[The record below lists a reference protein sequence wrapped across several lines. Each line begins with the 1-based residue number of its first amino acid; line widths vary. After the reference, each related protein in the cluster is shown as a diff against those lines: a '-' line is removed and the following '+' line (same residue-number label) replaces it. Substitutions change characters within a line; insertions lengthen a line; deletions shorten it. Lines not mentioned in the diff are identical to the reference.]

1 MIYPASFEQKIGFL
15 TLREQLRERCLSP
28 LGREE
33 VDQISFLT
41 DYNTMMSRLNE
52 TAEMM
57 IILSE
62 ESDTWPVNFYMD
74 VREWLSRLR
83 VEGTF
88 PIESELFDLQR
99 SLQTIHALVHFFT
112 RQQENRYPGLTL
124 RVEGIGLFPN
134 VLKQLDQLLTINGV
148 LKDNASP
155 ELARIRHD
163 LFQVQNGISRKLA
176 TILRQAQEEGFVDK
190 EASPTMRDGRL
201 VIPVSPAYKRKVRGI
216 VHDESATGKTIFIE
230 PAEVV
235 EANNRVRELQSEE
248 RREKIRILT
257 AFANFIRPQLIELQ
271 MAYQVL
277 GVFDA
282 IRAKALLAMNQNA
295 IVPRVDQGC
304 LVDWHRAV
312 HPLLADTL
320 KKQQREIIPLD
331 IQLDEKQHVV
341 LISGPNAGGKSVC
354 LKTVGLLQ
362 YMVQCGL
369 PVPVH
374 ESSRFGMFN
383 HLFLDIGD
391 EQSIEDD
398 LSTYSSHLKHMN
410 YFLRK
415 GDAQT
420 LVLIDELGAGTEPQL
435 GGAIAEAVLHR
446 LVTNGVF
453 GVVTT
458 HYTNLKQFADTAEGV
473 VNGAMMFDR
482 QHLQPL
488 YQLQI
493 GFPGSSFAL
502 EIARKI
508 GLSEEVIQEATDKAG
523 NAHVDLETYVQAIL
537 RDKRYWETK
546 RQKIHQQEKRLDE
559 MIARHETDQDQLKS
573 QRKEFIANAKQEA
586 TQLLNEANAMIENTI
601 RRIKESS
608 AEREITREVRKELDI
623 FRQKVTAQPDTEMS
637 SSKSVRSSRQP
648 AIHKKSTT
656 PKELPIEA
664 GDFVRLNGHASTGE
678 VIEVQGDNI
687 TIAFGNLKSTLKRDR
702 LERISKNQVKEWAK
716 KSSTSGITADEA
728 MRQRKLSFR
737 PDIDVR
743 GMRGEEA
750 LLAVQYFL
758 DDALMVGVE
767 RVRILHGT
775 GNGILRQLIRQ
786 YLATVPGVNHFADE
800 HIQFGGAGITVVE
813 L

>member
-15 TLREQLRERCLSP
+15 ALREQLRERCLSP

-41 DYNTMMSRLNE
+41 NYNMLMSRLNE

-57 IILSE
+57 VILSE
-62 ESDTWPVNFYMD
+62 ESDTWPVNFYVD

-88 PIESELFDLQR
+88 PTESELFDLQR
-99 SLQTIHALVHFFT
+99 SLQTIHALVYFFT
-112 RQQENRYPGLTL
+112 RRQENRYPGLTL

-134 VLKQLDQLLTINGV
+134 VLKQLDQILTINGV

-271 MAYQVL
+271 TAYQVL

-295 IVPRVDQGC
+295 IVPRIDQDC
-304 LVDWHRAV
+304 LVDWHRAI

-331 IQLDEKQHVV
+331 IQLDEKQHIV

-473 VNGAMMFDR
+473 INGAMLFDR

-523 NAHVDLETYVQAIL
+523 NAHVDLETYVQSIL

-559 MIARHETDQDQLKS
+559 LIARHEADQDLLKS
-573 QRKEFIANAKQEA
+573 QRKEFITNAKQEA

-608 AEREITREVRKELDI
+608 AERETTREVRKELET
-623 FRQKVTAQPDTEMS
+623 FRQKITVQLDTEVTS
-637 SSKSVRSSRQP
+637 SRSVRSPRQHT
-648 AIHKKSTT
+648 INKKVTS
-656 PKELPIEA
+656 PKEIPIQA
-664 GDFVRLNGHASTGE
+664 GDFVRLNGHVSTGK

-687 TIAFGNLKSTLKRDR
+687 TVAFGNLKSTLKRDR
-702 LERISKNQVKEWAK
+702 LEQISKNQVKEWAK
-716 KSSTSGITADEA
+716 KSSASTITADEA

-786 YLATVPGVNHFADE
+786 YLATVPGINHFADE

>member
-1 MIYPASFEQKIGFL
+1 MVYPASFEQKIGFL
-15 TLREQLRERCLSP
+15 TLREQLHERCLST
-28 LGREE
+28 LGREDI
-33 VDQISFLT
+33 DQIVFLT
-41 DYNTMMSRLNE
+41 DYDAMMSRLNE

-57 IILSE
+57 VILSE

-88 PIESELFDLQR
+88 ATESELFDLQR
-99 SLQTIHALVHFFT
+99 SLQTIHALVNFFT
-112 RQQENRYPGLTL
+112 RRQENRYPNLTL
-124 RVEGIGLFPN
+124 RVEGVGMFSN
-134 VLKQLDQLLTINGV
+134 VLKQLDQLLTVNGI

-248 RREKIRILT
+248 RREKIRILIV
-257 AFANFIRPQLIELQ
+257 FANFIRPQLIELQ
-271 MAYQVL
+271 MAYQVM

-282 IRAKALLAMNQNA
+282 IRAKALLAMFQNA
-295 IVPRVDQGC
+295 LVPRIDPIC
-304 LVDWHRAV
+304 LVDWHQAV
-312 HPLLADTL
+312 HPILADTL
-320 KKQQREIIPLD
+320 KKQHREITPLD
-331 IQLDEKQHVV
+331 IQLDDKQRILV
-341 LISGPNAGGKSVC
+341 ISGPNAGGKSVC

-374 ESSRFGMFN
+374 ESTRFGMFN

-420 LVLIDELGAGTEPQL
+420 LVLIDEMGAGTEPQL

-446 LVTNGVF
+446 LVGNGVF

-458 HYTNLKQFADTAEGV
+458 HYTNLKQFADTTDKV
-473 VNGAMMFDR
+473 VNGAMLFDR

-493 GFPGSSFAL
+493 GFPGSSFAI

-508 GLSEEVIQEATDKAG
+508 GLSEEVIQEATAKAG
-523 NAHVDLETYVQAIL
+523 NAHVDLEMYVQAIL

-559 MIARHETDQDQLKS
+559 LIERHETEQDQLKS

-586 TQLLNEANAMIENTI
+586 TQLLNETNAIIENTI

-608 AEREITREVRKELDI
+608 AERETTREVRKELET
-623 FRQKVTAQPDTEMS
+623 FRQKVTTQPHEEPTIA
-637 SSKSVRSSRQP
+637 KVTRSIHQH
-648 AIHKKSTT
+648 ATHKKTNVT
-656 PKELPIEA
+656 KDLPIQS
-664 GDFVRLNGHASTGE
+664 GDWVRLIGHASTGE
-678 VIEVQGDNI
+678 VLEVQGENI
-687 TIAFGNLKSTLKRDR
+687 TVAFGNLKSTLKKER
-702 LERISKNQVKEWAK
+702 LERISKNQLKEWVK
-716 KSSTSGITADEA
+716 KSSTSAATADEA

-786 YLATVPGVNHFADE
+786 YLATVSGVNHYADE

>member
-1 MIYPASFEQKIGFL
+1 MVYPALFEQKIGFL
-15 TLREQLRERCLSP
+15 TLREQLRERCLSA

-33 VDQISFLT
+33 VDQIAFLT
-41 DYNTMMSRLNE
+41 DYSTMMSRLSE

-57 IILSE
+57 VILSE
-62 ESDTWPVNFYMD
+62 EADKWPINFYMD

-88 PIESELFDLQR
+88 PTENELFDLQR

-112 RQQENRYPGLTL
+112 RRQENRYPGLTI
-124 RVEGIGLFPN
+124 RVEGVGVFPN
-134 VLKQLDQLLTINGV
+134 ILKQLDQLLTVNGV

-230 PAEVV
+230 PAEMV
-235 EANNRVRELQSEE
+235 EANNRIRELQSEE

-257 AFANFIRPQLIELQ
+257 AFANFIRPQLIDLQ

-277 GVFDA
+277 GLFDA

-295 IVPRVDQGC
+295 IVPRVDPVC

-312 HPLLADTL
+312 HPILADTL
-320 KKQQREIIPLD
+320 KKQHREIVPLD
-331 IQLDEKQHVV
+331 IQLDDKQRILV
-341 LISGPNAGGKSVC
+341 ISGPNAGGKSVC

-374 ESSRFGMFN
+374 ESSRFGIFN

-420 LVLIDELGAGTEPQL
+420 LVLIDEMGAGTEPQL

-446 LVTNGVF
+446 LVNNGVF
-453 GVVTT
+453 GIVTT
-458 HYTNLKQFADTAEGV
+458 HYTNLKQFADTTEGV
-473 VNGAMMFDR
+473 LNGAMLFDR

-488 YQLQI
+488 YQLQT
-493 GFPGSSFAL
+493 GFPGSSFAI

-508 GLSEEVIQEATDKAG
+508 GLSEEVIQEAADKAG

-559 MIARHETDQDQLKS
+559 LIARHETEQDQLKS

-586 TQLLNEANAMIENTI
+586 TQLLNETNAIIENTI

-608 AEREITREVRKELDI
+608 AERETTREVRKELET
-623 FRQKVTAQPDTEMS
+623 FRQKVTTQTKEEPATTKDT
-637 SSKSVRSSRQP
+637 RSIRQH
-648 AIHKKSTT
+648 ATHKKTIV
-656 PKELPIEA
+656 PKDLPIQT
-664 GDFVRLNGHASTGE
+664 GDMVRLVGHASTGE
-678 VIEVQGDNI
+678 VLEVQGDNI
-687 TIAFGNLKSTLKRDR
+687 TVAFGNLKSTVKKER
-702 LERISKNQVKEWAK
+702 LERVSKNQIKEWAK
-716 KSSTSGITADEA
+716 KSSTSGTTADEA

-743 GMRGEEA
+743 GMRGEGA

-786 YLATVPGVNHFADE
+786 YLATVPGVNHYADE
-800 HIQFGGAGITVVE
+800 HVQFGGAGITVVE
-813 L
+813 M